1 MSSEGSPS
9 PVVLYDIER
18 SSAPNSSPDIPGI
31 LRSKRHSAFPVP
43 RLHFPRPLTVALT
56 CLSIAASA
64 VQANGVYCWGTYGP
78 VVATMRQLD
87 GTQAQTIVVGGIVGV
102 YLMAAPLGSL
112 TDRYGPRIGSL
123 MSACLSGVGYLSFSA
138 ILAKSTPETP
148 LLYIWLTAAYFLVG
162 AATVG
167 SYFAC
172 LTCASLSFPTH
183 PTLSLSVPL
192 SLMGLS
198 SLALSSFSS
207 LRIFISPS
215 TGDLDPVKFLF
226 FLGLLSPSV
235 NLFGALFMRIIQ
247 PTTPPLLEQDIQ
259 TTVQDEGTG
268 PNLPID
274 QFLHLSEHSPLLIG
288 GPEAARPAL
297 EETYASIRD
306 GDEVEDASKPD
317 HLHHMDGATWPGAG
331 RWGVRDLIADWQGF
345 WIFGILVALVIGP
358 GEMTIASIGSIL
370 TSLLPSP
377 TSLLPTATPLSH
389 FSTPHHAASDTNP
402 LKQRNTQVFLISLSS
417 TLFRLLTGLLADYLS
432 PPPTAVPNPAYH
444 PDQDDPFA
452 ATPPEAVA
460 VDDTNDDRA
469 PAGAGGE
476 SAENGDRHRDRERA
490 HPQPPHLWKQ
500 IKKVKMSRAA
510 MTGTCALLLGA
521 VYVFGAAGLE
531 GKQGQGGK
539 RLWVLS
545 IGVGAMYGAL
555 FTLTPAI
562 VSLHFGP
569 TNFGL
574 AWGMISYFTA
584 FGSVVYSY
592 LYALLSTPSDSQ
604 TECHGTH
611 CFRVTFIVCAVSC
624 FVGGL
629 GIWLLGRRWKV

>member
-1 MSSEGSPS
+1 
-9 PVVLYDIER
+9 
-18 SSAPNSSPDIPGI
+18 
-31 LRSKRHSAFPVP
+31 
-43 RLHFPRPLTVALT
+43 
-56 CLSIAASA
+56 
-64 VQANGVYCWGTYGP
+64 
-78 VVATMRQLD
+78 
-87 GTQAQTIVVGGIVGV
+87 
-102 YLMAAPLGSL
+102 
-112 TDRYGPRIGSL
+112 
-123 MSACLSGVGYLSFSA
+123 
-138 ILAKSTPETP
+138 
-148 LLYIWLTAAYFLVG
+148 
-162 AATVG
+162 
-167 SYFAC
+167 
-172 LTCASLSFPTH
+172 
-183 PTLSLSVPL
+183 
-192 SLMGLS
+192 
-198 SLALSSFSS
+198 
-207 LRIFISPS
+207 
-215 TGDLDPVKFLF
+215 
-226 FLGLLSPSV
+226 
-235 NLFGALFMRIIQ
+235 MRIIQ

-259 TTVQDEGTG
+259 TTAQDEGTG

-460 VDDTNDDRA
+460 ADDTNDDRA

-555 FTLTPAI
+555 FTLTVCSSFFPFALFI
-562 VSLHFGP
+562 LFTFLEADKMFVHCSPRLYHF
-569 TNFGL
+569 
-574 AWGMISYFTA
+574 IS
-584 FGSVVYSY
+584 
-592 LYALLSTPSDSQ
+592 
-604 TECHGTH
+604 
-611 CFRVTFIVCAVSC
+611 
-624 FVGGL
+624 
-629 GIWLLGRRWKV
+629 GRPILV

>member
-1 MSSEGSPS
+1 MSSEGSP
-9 PVVLYDIER
+9 PLPRRAIRHRAQLCAQLVPGHPRHTPLKAALCVPPPPPPPPPPAHR
-18 SSAPNSSPDIPGI
+18 SA
-31 LRSKRHSAFPVP
+31 H
-43 RLHFPRPLTVALT
+43 
-56 CLSIAASA
+56 
-64 VQANGVYCWGTYGP
+64 ANGVYCWGTYGP
-78 VVATMRQLD
+78 VVATIRQLD
-87 GTQAQTIVVGGIVGV
+87 ATQAQTIVVGGIVGV

-138 ILAKSTPETP
+138 LLAKSTPETP

-235 NLFGALFMRIIQ
+235 NLFGALFMRIIP
-247 PTTPPLLEQDIQ
+247 PTTPPPLEQDIQ
-259 TTVQDEGTG
+259 TTAQDEGTG

-306 GDEVEDASKPD
+306 GDEVEDTSKPD
-317 HLHHMDGATWPGAG
+317 HLHHVDGATWPGAG
-331 RWGVRDLIADWQGF
+331 QWGVRDLIADWQGF

-377 TSLLPTATPLSH
+377 TSLLPIPFSH
-389 FSTPHHAASDTNP
+389 LSTPQAASDTNP
-402 LKQRNTQVFLISLSS
+402 LKQRNTQVFLISFSS

-444 PDQDDPFA
+444 PDQEDPFA
-452 ATPPEAVA
+452 PTPAEI

-469 PAGAGGE
+469 SAGAAGE
-476 SAENGDRHRDRERA
+476 SVANGDRYRGGDRERA
-490 HPQPPHLWKQ
+490 HAQPPHLWKQ

-510 MTGTCALLLGA
+510 MTATCALLLGA
-521 VYVFGAAGLE
+521 VYVFGAAGLQ
-531 GKQGQGGK
+531 GKQGRQGGE

-592 LYALLSTPSDSQ
+592 LYALLSTPLDSQ
-604 TECHGTH
+604 TECHG
-611 CFRVTFIVCAVSC
+611 AL
-624 FVGGL
+624 GL
-629 GIWLLGRRWKV
+629 WLLGRRWKV

>member
-1 MSSEGSPS
+1 
-9 PVVLYDIER
+9 
-18 SSAPNSSPDIPGI
+18 
-31 LRSKRHSAFPVP
+31 
-43 RLHFPRPLTVALT
+43 
-56 CLSIAASA
+56 
-64 VQANGVYCWGTYGP
+64 
-78 VVATMRQLD
+78 
-87 GTQAQTIVVGGIVGV
+87 
-102 YLMAAPLGSL
+102 
-112 TDRYGPRIGSL
+112 
-123 MSACLSGVGYLSFSA
+123 
-138 ILAKSTPETP
+138 
-148 LLYIWLTAAYFLVG
+148 
-162 AATVG
+162 
-167 SYFAC
+167 
-172 LTCASLSFPTH
+172 
-183 PTLSLSVPL
+183 
-192 SLMGLS
+192 MGLS

-259 TTVQDEGTG
+259 TTAQDEGTG

-377 TSLLPTATPLSH
+377 TSLLPTATATATAHPFSH
-389 FSTPHHAASDTNP
+389 FCTPHHAASDTNP
-402 LKQRNTQVFLISLSS
+402 LEQRNTQVFLISLSS

-555 FTLTPAI
+555 FTLTVCSSFFHLPFSFFLLFLRLTRCLCIVARDCITSFRADQFWFSMGYDFVFYCIRIGRLFRTSLSLSLSVLIFVAI
-562 VSLHFGP
+562 G
-569 TNFGL
+569 
-574 AWGMISYFTA
+574 
-584 FGSVVYSY
+584 
-592 LYALLSTPSDSQ
+592 
-604 TECHGTH
+604 
-611 CFRVTFIVCAVSC
+611 
-624 FVGGL
+624 
-629 GIWLLGRRWKV
+629 